1 MDINES
7 VEIKFVGKNNTIFNV
22 VSYGQFE
29 RVYKPKGWVLKDDSI
44 LKESKTKK
52 KEQPIKEATQ
62 EEKKADVVEEL
73 KLEEQPV
80 EKIVEELKT
89 TDETEIKNINNAK
102 KKADVDVEF
111 NDKIMKE

>member
-29 RVYKPKGWVLKDDSI
+29 KVYKPKGWVLKDNSVLDQV
-44 LKESKTKK
+44 KE
-52 KEQPIKEATQ
+52 
-62 EEKKADVVEEL
+62 EEKKEEVVDIIN
-73 KLEEQPV
+73 QPV

-89 TDETEIKNINNAK
+89 TDETEIKNINKAK

>member
-29 RVYKPKGWVLKDDSI
+29 RVYKPKGWVLKDNSVLDQV
-44 LKESKTKK
+44 K
-52 KEQPIKEATQ
+52 
-62 EEKKADVVEEL
+62 EEKKEEVVDIIN
-73 KLEEQPV
+73 QPV

-89 TDETEIKNINNAK
+89 TDETEIKNINKAK

>member
-29 RVYKPKGWVLKDDSI
+29 RVYKPKGWVLKDNSVLDQV
-44 LKESKTKK
+44 K
-52 KEQPIKEATQ
+52 
-62 EEKKADVVEEL
+62 EEKKEEEVVDIIN
-73 KLEEQPV
+73 QPV

-89 TDETEIKNINNAK
+89 TDETEIKNINKAK